1 MKILVVSDHENRKIW
16 DFFEPGMLNKYDLI
30 LSCGDLKPEYLSF
43 LATMSHAEV
52 LYVHGNH
59 DRNYQKCPPEG
70 CTEIDGRIF
79 EFRGLRILG
88 LGGSMRYKPG
98 PCMYTEEE
106 MKRRISKLWLKIR
119 RKKGFDILLTH
130 SPAAGINDQEDPAH
144 RGFQCFTD
152 LIDRYHPK
160 YFLHGHVHGNYGHGF
175 KRTDTRGETVIINGY
190 DKYEIDI
197 PDEALPCVKRPG
209 NRKKDP
215 VPEVPSSQDPSSS
228 GNASAP

>member
-16 DFFEPGMLNKYDLI
+16 DFFEPGMLNGYDLI

-52 LYVHGNH
+52 LYVRGNH
-59 DRNYQKCPPEG
+59 DRNYQKFPPEG
-70 CTEIDGRIF
+70 CIPIDDKIY

-98 PCMYTEEE
+98 PCMFTESE
-106 MKRRISKLWLKIR
+106 MKRRILKLWFKLR

-130 SPAAGINDQEDPAH
+130 SPAAGINDQADPAH
-144 RGFQCFTD
+144 QGFQCFLD

-160 YFLHGHVHGNYGHGF
+160 YFLHGHVHNNYGRGF
-175 KRTDTRGETVIINGY
+175 KREDVRGETRIINCY
-190 DKYEIDI
+190 EKYEIEI
-197 PDEALPCVKRPG
+197 PDEELKR
-209 NRKKDP
+209 D
-215 VPEVPSSQDPSSS
+215 
-228 GNASAP
+228 